1 MRLKLT
7 SLTVL
12 FRIVYCCMKAWLP
25 TRKIQIQSG
34 NLLGKLTVESSSS
47 TLSAGFSTMEKS
59 KFDGKKLQN

>member
-1 MRLKLT
+1 
-7 SLTVL
+7 
-12 FRIVYCCMKAWLP
+12 MKAWLP